1 MVKEYGMSSQVGQV
15 YFARE
20 KRALFMDTGI
30 PEGGD
35 YSEATAEI
43 IDREIRVIIDGEY
56 GKAKSILSGKKDVL
70 EKGATLLLQ
79 KEKIEGTELM
89 ALMEGKAAPAA

>member
-20 KRALFMDTGI
+20 KRALFMEMGA

-35 YSEATAEI
+35 YSEATAEL
-43 IDREIRVIIDGEY
+43 IDREIKSIIDSEY
-56 GKAKSILSGKKDVL
+56 VKAKAILADKRDVL
-70 EKGATLLLQ
+70 EKGAALLLQ
-79 KEKIEGTELM
+79 REKIEGTELM
-89 ALMEGKAAPAA
+89 ALMEGKTPPAA